1 MIANNDIH
9 LMVISPYWGG
19 VQDAGETEKAIFMYG
34 NCTENGKM
42 LTISR
47 LTETEIMAYVFGKLT
62 ENGKK

>member
-1 MIANNDIH
+1 MH
-9 LMVISPYWGG
+9 LRFKKYISADDS

-62 ENGKK
+62 ENGKN